1 MLVPCP
7 RGPVEGV
14 LRRPPGVFMKRA
26 SLFSEQDDFPHQQVS
41 EEETTSGVHLA
52 LIIIGGTI
60 GFAVFVVASQIGGA
74 LGYRG
79 AAVAFGVGSLCLGVM
94 GAVTSYVGARTR
106 LSTYMLTEFAFG
118 RLGAKV
124 VNLVVALSLV
134 GWFGVISNTLGDAA
148 HQMLL
153 EALQL
158 DVSPYLTVAVAC
170 VLMIAVTAMG
180 FSGIDRLAL
189 LMVPVMLGLITFAAL
204 RALALGDGHGF
215 TPSQAYTYPT
225 AISAVVGSYIAGVI
239 IQPDY
244 SRFARNTGQAVW
256 AVFLAL
262 GCVFP
267 LVQFLSAIPSMAM
280 GEPSIILVMAALG
293 IVVPAFFL
301 LFLGAWS
308 SNVLCLYSSSLSVA
322 TLFPRVHLTLII
334 LAIGA
339 VGTALA
345 FVPAQLY
352 LIGYLELLG
361 IAIPPIGAIYCLDV
375 LAIRRLRL
383 TPDGTAEGAAV
394 RFSAFVAWALAGL
407 GGYASSTYGLGL
419 IGISALDSIL
429 IAALVFVVLNLPRL
443 LQNRPQPEAHV

>member
-1 MLVPCP
+1 
-7 RGPVEGV
+7 
-14 LRRPPGVFMKRA
+14 
-26 SLFSEQDDFPHQQVS
+26 
-41 EEETTSGVHLA
+41 
-52 LIIIGGTI
+52 
-60 GFAVFVVASQIGGA
+60 
-74 LGYRG
+74 
-79 AAVAFGVGSLCLGVM
+79 M

-204 RALALGDGHGF
+204 RALALGDDHGF

-244 SRFARNTGQAVW
+244 SRFACNTGQAVW

-267 LVQFLSAIPSMAM
+267 VVQFLSAIPSMAM

-308 SNVLCLYSSSLSVA
+308 SNVLALGQATCCACTRRVCLSR
-322 TLFPRVHLTLII
+322 P
-334 LAIGA
+334 
-339 VGTALA
+339 
-345 FVPAQLY
+345 
-352 LIGYLELLG
+352 
-361 IAIPPIGAIYCLDV
+361 
-375 LAIRRLRL
+375 
-383 TPDGTAEGAAV
+383 
-394 RFSAFVAWALAGL
+394 FSPG
-407 GGYASSTYGLGL
+407 
-419 IGISALDSIL
+419 SI
-429 IAALVFVVLNLPRL
+429 
-443 LQNRPQPEAHV
+443 